1 MAIITVHVTDEEKD
15 FLDDMAKFEGKSLPK
30 LLKTTTLS
38 SLEDAYD
45 AQIGDAVYDEY
56 LQNPQSRPLS
66 ELLEEYGL
74 GKSE

>member
-15 FLDDMAKFEGKSLPK
+15 FLDDMAKFEGKSLSE

-38 SLEDAYD
+38 SLEDTYD

-56 LQNPQSRPLS
+56 LKNPQSRPLP
-66 ELLEEYGL
+66 ETLEEYGL